1 MHLMSGSAFGATVVV
16 VVVSTTVVAGASVV
30 GADVSG
36 VVSGVVSCVL
46 LDVETAEGVSLIAQ
60 AASASE
66 RTQKSRERRT
76 KHESVCMHQA

>member
-1 MHLMSGSAFGATVVV
+1 MV

-30 GADVSG
+30 GTDVSG
-36 VVSGVVSCVL
+36 VDSGVISCVL

-66 RTQKSRERRT
+66 RTPTSMVRRT